1 MRILHISD
9 THGYHRRLK
18 NLPEADV
25 IVHSGDITMTGG
37 ADEAVDF
44 MEWFCDLPYAHKV
57 FIAGN
62 HDFCLHGGEPDGLD
76 PNCHYLCNDS
86 VVIEGLKFYGIPLSV
101 ETAVSGTLAA
111 SYAAIPDDT
120 DVLITHQPPKNI
132 LDLSEG
138 YGYGSLEL
146 RNVVMRIRPRVHLFG
161 HIHDA
166 AGIVTAGDTVF
177 SNGAVLT
184 GSYDLNLRPFSVIE
198 I

>member
-9 THGYHRRLK
+9 THGCHRRLK
-18 NLPEADV
+18 DLPEADV
-25 IVHSGDITMTGG
+25 IVHSGDMTMTGG

-62 HDFCLHGGEPDGLD
+62 HDFCLHGGEPSGLD
-76 PNCHYLCNDS
+76 ANCHYLCNDS
-86 VVIEGLKFYGIPLSV
+86 VVIDGLKFYGIPLSV
-101 ETAVSGTLAA
+101 ETAASGTLAA
-111 SYAAIPDDT
+111 NYAAIPDDT
-120 DVLITHQPPKNI
+120 DVLITHQPPKGI
-132 LDLSEG
+132 LDHAED
-138 YGYGSLEL
+138 YGYGSPEL
-146 RNVVMRIRPRVHLFG
+146 RNAVMRIRPRAHLFG

-166 AGIVTAGDTVF
+166 AGLVSAGGTVF

-184 GSYDLNLRPFSVIE
+184 GSYGMNLRPFSVIE